1 MLAHELV
8 ITSAMMHCS
17 ASNTVSMFTLHFVM
31 YCTLCMQDCLTGTL
45 NSIAESA
52 GSRNG
57 IVPLDLQR
65 KLAAVAAVTDVTGA
79 VDDDAA
85 VWSRL
90 AREPVHLGYNSGQ
103 AAAVVSGFSKVI
115 VFAMWHWYSSL
126 IQTR

>member
-1 MLAHELV
+1 
-8 ITSAMMHCS
+8 
-17 ASNTVSMFTLHFVM
+17 
-31 YCTLCMQDCLTGTL
+31 MQDCLTGTV

-57 IVPLDLQR
+57 IVPLDLQS

-85 VWSRL
+85 VWSKL

-103 AAAVVSGFSKVI
+103 AAAVVSGFSKVS
-115 VFAMWHWYSSL
+115 VFVIRHWHSRLVLQYEYP
-126 IQTR
+126 ID